1 MQKFRIL
8 APTHI
13 FCEGSMENAWLW
25 IHRSCWD
32 ECQIKEKNWHDWREG
47 WPVGWCAAHQLFT
60 ACFNSNILQ
69 RRKVINWIS
78 IVSLTW
84 FKFNCDFSERY
95 IVWTCFQI
103 LAHYLHVCIDLV
115 DAFWTILL
123 SVYADTLMWEYNI
136 FNAILASFCLFD
148 SNSICHRLF

>member
-103 LAHYLHVCIDLV
+103 SSTLLACLYRFSWRILDNFIICLCRYFDVRIQYL
-115 DAFWTILL
+115 
-123 SVYADTLMWEYNI
+123 
-136 FNAILASFCLFD
+136 
-148 SNSICHRLF
+148 